1 MKIYLSGDHA
11 GFILKEKIK
20 KWLEQEGYVVVDC
33 GPFKLDK
40 KDDYPDY
47 VVPMAKK
54 VSKDKG
60 SFGFSFAGSGEG
72 EAIAMNKVKGI
83 RAVVYYGKNLNIV
96 KFSRKHN
103 NANILSFGAWFAKEH
118 ECKRAISIFLKTE
131 FDEGSRHERRL
142 KKIEGRG

>member
-11 GFILKEKIK
+11 GFILKDKVK
-20 KWLEQEGYVVVDC
+20 KWLENEGHEVIDC

-47 VVPMAKK
+47 VVPMAKE
-54 VSKDKG
+54 VSKDNG

-72 EAIAMNKVKGI
+72 EAIAMNKIKGI

-96 KFSRKHN
+96 RLSRQHN
-103 NANILSFGAWFAKEH
+103 NANILSFGVRFAKES
-118 ECKRAISIFLKTE
+118 ECKKAIFIFLKTK
-131 FDEGSRHERRL
+131 FDEGSRHERRIE
-142 KKIEGRG
+142 KIEGGR